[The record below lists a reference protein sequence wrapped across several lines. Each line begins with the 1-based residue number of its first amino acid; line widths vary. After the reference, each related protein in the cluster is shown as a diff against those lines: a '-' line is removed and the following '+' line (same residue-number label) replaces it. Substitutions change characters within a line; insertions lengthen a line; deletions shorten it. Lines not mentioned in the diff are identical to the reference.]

1 LDHFDSFFEEYTSK
15 RADVQLRVGEEGVE
29 ADPPFP
35 TAACLAVLSA
45 TCVLLENCSN
55 KAAYNSSEVRLNSS
69 DPVCVLGFPDFSWQ
83 KHPLQQQQQHTQA
96 MHAPQMIRMLCL
108 LSCSTSHTC

>member
-1 LDHFDSFFEEYTSK
+1 VLLQGDINHWVPVLDHFDSFFEEYTSK
-15 RADVQLRVGEEGVE
+15 RADVQLRLGEEGVQ

-55 KAAYNSSEVRLNSS
+55 KAAYNSSEVRFDSN
-69 DPVCVLGFPDFSWQ
+69 GFHSNMLKLILLVF
-83 KHPLQQQQQHTQA
+83 PLEFG
-96 MHAPQMIRMLCL
+96 
-108 LSCSTSHTC
+108 

>member
-15 RADVQLRVGEEGVE
+15 RADVQLRLGEEGVE

-35 TAACLAVLSA
+35 TAACMTVLSA

-55 KAAYNSSEVRLNSS
+55 KAAYNSSEVRLKLSAFL
-69 DPVCVLGFPDFSWQ
+69 V
-83 KHPLQQQQQHTQA
+83 H
-96 MHAPQMIRMLCL
+96 L
-108 LSCSTSHTC
+108 LL